1 VATGRVP
8 LWLKILWT
16 VWIAVWVPFYWHH
29 YGPQNFLWFCDTANF
44 LIAAAL
50 WTESSLLISWAA
62 VSVLL
67 VQILWVVDF
76 AAALLFHAHPIGGTE
91 YMFNPGIALVTRL
104 LSLFHAAVPPI
115 LLWGVWKL
123 GYDRR
128 AWLCQTVWSILILP
142 ICYFGW
148 GARPG
153 FEGGINWVVGPFD
166 RPQTRLAPLAYLAL
180 CVVGYPILLYAPSH
194 FALRFLF
201 GRRKAPETAAPSSAL

>member
-1 VATGRVP
+1 MTRGRLP
-8 LWLKILWT
+8 LWLKVAWT
-16 VWIAVWVPFYWHH
+16 AWVLVWVPFYWHY
-29 YGPQNFLWFCDTANF
+29 YGPQNFLWFCDLANF

-50 WTESSLLISWAA
+50 WTESPLLFSWQA

-67 VQILWVVDF
+67 VQILWTIDF
-76 AAALLFHAHPIGGTE
+76 VAAALFGLHPIGGTE
-91 YMFNPGIALVTRL
+91 YMFKSSIPLVTRL

-115 LLWGVWKL
+115 LLWGLWKV

-128 AWLCQTVWSILILP
+128 AWLWQTVTACILLP

-148 GARPG
+148 GGRPG

-166 RPQTRLAPLAYLAL
+166 KPQHAIP
-180 CVVGYPILLYAPSH
+180 PLLYLGVCMIAYPVLLFAPTH

-201 GRRKAPETAAPSSAL
+201 RPKPPPAQT

>member
-1 VATGRVP
+1 MGRPRIP

-16 VWIAVWVPFYWHH
+16 AWIAVWMPLYWRH

-44 LIAAAL
+44 GILAAL
-50 WTESSLLISWAA
+50 WMESALVMSTMA

-67 VQILWVVDF
+67 VQTLWTIDLVGRLV
-76 AAALLFHAHPIGGTE
+76 LGVHLIGGSQ
-91 YMFNPGIALVTRL
+91 YMFNPSILLLTRL
-104 LSLFHAAVPPI
+104 LSLFHAVVPFV
-115 LLWGVWKL
+115 LVWGVWKL

-128 AWLCQTVWSILILP
+128 AWLCQTVWSWIILP

-166 RPQTRLAPLAYLAL
+166 HPQTVVSPPVYLLVCMAAYPL
-180 CVVGYPILLYAPSH
+180 VLYAPTH
-194 FALRFLF
+194 FLLRALF
-201 GRRKAPETAAPSSAL
+201 GSRRAPVPVTASPG